1 MLVLKRLECSLKVKK
16 IVVMIECIFHLT
28 RVSTKC
34 GHHISRIQ
42 VPLAFINKMLLKHSQ
57 YLFTYAL
64 PMVTFK
70 LKWLN
75 LAATEVFMAHGTQ
88 ITYFPSTA
96 V

>member
-1 MLVLKRLECSLKVKK
+1 MYFPSNTGV
-16 IVVMIECIFHLT
+16 HN
-28 RVSTKC
+28 C
-34 GHHISRIQ
+34 GYHISRIQ

-57 YLFTYAL
+57 YLFIYAL
-64 PMVTFK
+64 SMVTFK

-88 ITYFPSTA
+88 IAYYPSIA